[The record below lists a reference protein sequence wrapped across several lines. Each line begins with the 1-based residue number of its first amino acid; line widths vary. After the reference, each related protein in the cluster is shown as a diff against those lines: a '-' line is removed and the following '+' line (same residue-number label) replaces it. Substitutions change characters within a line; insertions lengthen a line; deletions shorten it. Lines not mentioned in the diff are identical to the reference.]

1 MISIAYRRLALLAL
15 AASFGCTGEPP
26 ADEPSAVIVFI
37 ASGAGAAHWTLAGL
51 ASADLATARM
61 PVGGLMDTRGWDHEV
76 TAGAPAATAIATGV
90 RSFMGAV
97 GVGPDSLP
105 RESVLE
111 VAHGLEWATG
121 LVTTGRITDPT
132 PAAFAAHVPSES
144 ERLEIFQ
151 QMMDLPV
158 QVLLGGGAR
167 VVDVTPR
174 SRALEL
180 RAQIRGQYQRVS
192 SVPELQRAAETDSTL
207 LGFFAPGEL
216 PPADRRSPSLA
227 DMTAAA
233 LKVLDRDP
241 DGFFLM
247 VENRGPDT
255 YALTNGDREAIV
267 AEMLAFDD
275 ALGVGLEYQ
284 TGNPGTLIL
293 VVATHETGG
302 IHLLANDDRDLV
314 LEYGAGSAT
323 GVRVPIFA
331 IGPGAE
337 RFGGLID
344 NDEVGRALLDLVRGA
359 RAAPTNQGER
369 P

>member
-15 AASFGCTGEPP
+15 AASFGCTGEP
-26 ADEPSAVIVFI
+26 ASDEPSAVI
-37 ASGAGAAHWTLAGL
+37 ASGAGAADWTLAGL
-51 ASADLATARM
+51 ASADLAKARM
-61 PVGGLMDTRGWDHEV
+61 PVSGLMDTRRWDHEV
-76 TAGAPAATAIATGV
+76 TGNAPAATAIATGV

-132 PAAFAAHVPSES
+132 PAAFAAHVPSQS
-144 ERLEIFQ
+144 QRLEIFQ

-158 QVLLGGGAR
+158 QVLLGDGAR

-174 SRALEL
+174 RRALDL
-180 RAQIRGQYQRVS
+180 RAQIWAQYRRVS
-192 SVPELQRAAETDSTL
+192 SVPELRRAAETDSML
-207 LGFFAPGEL
+207 LGFFAPEEL
-216 PPADRRSPSLA
+216 PPADRRSPTLA
-227 DMTAAA
+227 DMTEVA

-241 DGFFLM
+241 DGVFLM
-247 VENRGPDT
+247 VENKGSDT
-255 YALTNGDREAIV
+255 YALRNGDREAIV
-267 AEMLAFDD
+267 ADMLAFDD

-284 TGNPGTLIL
+284 SRNPGTLIL
-293 VVATHETGG
+293 ALATHETGG
-302 IHLLANDDRDLV
+302 IHLLVDDDRNLV
-314 LEYGAGSAT
+314 LENGTGSAT

-344 NDEVGRALLDLVRGA
+344 NDEVGRALLDLLRAA
-359 RAAPTNQGER
+359 RAVRPNPDER